1 MTLTQGKGFHQ
12 FAERLSVKDKGHEVM
27 ALQWGGS
34 HGDRLMFE
42 VKGMATQN
50 AVEAF
55 RSHFPHRVTR
65 MDACADFDEQ
75 GAFERLYR
83 ACMKVKKD
91 HRIKGSKAG
100 DWEDFP
106 EDGRTLYLGGQQSPV
121 RARLYE
127 KGCI

>member
-75 GAFERLYR
+75 EPLRGFTGHA
-83 ACMKVKKD
+83 
-91 HRIKGSKAG
+91 
-100 DWEDFP
+100 
-106 EDGRTLYLGGQQSPV
+106 
-121 RARLYE
+121 
-127 KGCI
+127 